1 MTFALCPDDGPPRL
15 WRYVD
20 EPLGWGH
27 GTLPIVAILHEKEN
41 ILKIDRVALAQLGE
55 LEQHRALRTQARF
68 VYANGY
74 RGIHLND

>member
-27 GTLPIVAILHEKEN
+27 GGLPIVAALLDHN
-41 ILKIDRVALAQLGE
+41 ILKIDRVALEQLGE
-55 LEQHRALRTQARF
+55 LEQHMALRTQANF